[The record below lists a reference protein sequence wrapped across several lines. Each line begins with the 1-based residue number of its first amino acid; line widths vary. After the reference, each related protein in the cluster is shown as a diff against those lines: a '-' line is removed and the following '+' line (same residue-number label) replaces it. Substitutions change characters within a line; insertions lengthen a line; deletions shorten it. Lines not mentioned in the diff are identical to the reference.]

1 MKLNLES
8 VMLTVAECRN
18 AHAKAFKELSLKDT
32 SQMSLSE
39 QQENLK
45 KMLVLHG
52 AITAYDYVLSLCE
65 GEKEGVK

>member
-8 VMLTVAECRN
+8 VMLNVSECRDS
-18 AHAKAFKELSLKDT
+18 HAKAFKELSLKDT

-39 QQENLK
+39 KQENLK

-52 AITAYDYVLSLCE
+52 AITAYDYVLSLLR
-65 GEKEGVK
+65 G